1 MNICSAWFWP
11 IDITATCLHEHQLR
25 WWFCS
30 FVRGGHNFGSSVA
43 KILGIRYLQESLLFQ
58 GKIIRRRNSRDLVL
72 PQDLIVPKNDLL
84 VSYIALS
91 QANFPSISI
100 ELSIEVFP
108 LDQDALEC
116 KVLHGMGIF
125 LEQLVGQ
132 LIHTSE

>member
-1 MNICSAWFWP
+1 M
-11 IDITATCLHEHQLR
+11 
-25 WWFCS
+25 
-30 FVRGGHNFGSSVA
+30 A

-58 GKIIRRRNSRDLVL
+58 GKIIHRRNSRDLVL